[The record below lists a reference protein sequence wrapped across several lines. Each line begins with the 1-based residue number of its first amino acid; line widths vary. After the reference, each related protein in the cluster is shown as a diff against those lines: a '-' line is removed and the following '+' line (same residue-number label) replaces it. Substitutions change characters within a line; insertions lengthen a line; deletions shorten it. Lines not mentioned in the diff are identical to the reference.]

1 MGHTPPGV
9 DDRESGASVLNERH
23 NAKYL
28 QLIRL
33 YSDIIRGQ
41 FFGHWHTD
49 TFRVVYNDNGRWTH
63 LSVCPFLR
71 WPIRA
76 AVGADGSMRR
86 EQRCSTLRDL
96 RFTKWLDSFLSLSL
110 SPARIYMIFTF
121 VHTFCRFDFLLQ
133 VDKVTFHF
141 FNAKIEILDI
151 VVTFFPV
158 KVQRLLLSS
167 YFAFVA
173 RVSKNAP
180 LLNRFNDESAIRVS

>member
-76 AVGADGSMRR
+76 AVAADGSMRR

-173 RVSKNAP
+173 RVSKNAA